1 MILQTLKYIFIWIG
15 RSSSSTERIHALNIA
30 NKLRDSSQQTEISIV
45 DDGYEQ
51 SMKEIKKIE
60 WNKYL
65 NLSQRFVHPIEMN
78 GSLISD
84 VQLKLFKCCYSNSK
98 YRIEEIKTNSL
109 EQNDLTDSDSAYII
123 DAGHF
128 GVWIW
133 VGRTAKI
140 QEKVEAMRNARGF
153 VKKKKYNSNT
163 PVVRVIDGFEPI
175 EFILLFPTWID
186 SENNSSNF
194 SKMLGKLDSLTL
206 MQRPKVA
213 AQTQL
218 IDDGS
223 GEVKIYR
230 INSNKMVE
238 LPKTTAGSFYSGD
251 CFIILYEVTVS
262 ILVVFFR
269 SGMTILLGT
278 ILSSITGQFFYETIL
293 ERTIFT

>member
-1 MILQTLKYIFIWIG
+1 MILQTLKYIFVWIG

-30 NKLRDSSQQTEISIV
+30 NKFRDTSQLTEISIV

-51 SMKEIKKIE
+51 SMKDIKKNE

-65 NLSQRFVHPIEMN
+65 NLSQRSVHPLEMN
-78 GSLISD
+78 GSLNST
-84 VQLKLFKCCYSNSK
+84 QLKLFKCGYSNGK
-98 YRIEEIKTNSL
+98 YRIEEIKTNLL
-109 EQNDLTDSDSAYII
+109 EQNDLNDSDSAYII
-123 DAGHF
+123 DAGHC

-133 VGRTAKI
+133 VGRSAKL

-163 PVVRVIDGFEPI
+163 PVVRVIDGFETI

-223 GEVKIYR
+223 GESKIYR
-230 INSNKMVE
+230 INNNKMIE
-238 LPKTTAGSFYSGD
+238 LPKATAGSFYSGD

-262 ILVVFFR
+262 FFN
-269 SGMTILLGT
+269 
-278 ILSSITGQFFYETIL
+278 
-293 ERTIFT
+293 

>member
-15 RSSSSTERIHALNIA
+15 RSSSSTERIHSLNIA
-30 NKLRDSSQQTEISIV
+30 NKLRDSSQLTEIAII

-65 NLSQRFVHPIEMN
+65 NLSQRIVHPIEIN
-78 GSLISD
+78 GSLSS
-84 VQLKLFKCCYSNSK
+84 VQLKLFKCGYSNSK
-98 YRIEEIKTNSL
+98 YRIEEIKTDSL
-109 EQNDLTDSDSAYII
+109 EQTDLIDADSAYII
-123 DAGHF
+123 DSGHF

-133 VGRTAKI
+133 VGRSAKI

-230 INSNKMVE
+230 INCNKMVE

-262 ILVVFFR
+262 FF
-269 SGMTILLGT
+269 LNY
-278 ILSSITGQFFYETIL
+278 FFFLRECDL
-293 ERTIFT
+293 